1 MAGKLA
7 GYSAASLAD
16 SMVAMKA
23 VHWVAQTEPTWVAKK
38 AAPSVESKE

>member
-23 VHWVAQTEPTWVAKK
+23 VHWVAQTEPTW
-38 AAPSVESKE
+38 AAMTAALLVESKD

>member
-23 VHWVAQTEPTWVAKK
+23 VHWVAQTEPTW
-38 AAPSVESKE
+38 AAMTAALLVESKE

>member
-7 GYSAASLAD
+7 GSSAASLAD
-16 SMVAMKA
+16 SMVDSKA
-23 VHWVAQTEPTWVAKK
+23 VHWVAQTEPTWVAMT